1 MTAPE
6 TSPLAAAIQAA
17 RDEPPR
23 RFVITGGPSAG
34 KDDVIA
40 ELLEHEIPCMET
52 EPGRAIYRRHR
63 ERLGRHLRA
72 EDRREYAAEVLV
84 AFIAEFEKHK
94 HGFRFYN
101 RGIPDSYGWERFF
114 GLSPSSQ
121 LEEANRVY
129 RYDTVFVLDPLDS
142 FEDPDD
148 IVWAKERE
156 IRRVHELIVQGY
168 YDAGY
173 DPVFVPAE
181 SAEHRVDFIL
191 NNVRIPKPQ
200 R

>member
-1 MTAPE
+1 MTTPQ
-6 TSPLAAAIQAA
+6 TDPLAAAIEAT
-17 RDEPPR
+17 RTEPPR
-23 RFVITGGPSAG
+23 RFVISGGPSAG

-40 ELLEHEIPCMET
+40 ELLKHKIPCMEA
-52 EPGRAIYRRHR
+52 EPGRVIYRKHR

-72 EDRREYAAEVLV
+72 EDRREYAAEVLE
-84 AFIAEFEKHK
+84 AFIAEFEQHK

-114 GLSPSSQ
+114 GLPPTPQ

-129 RYDTVFVLDPLDS
+129 RYDVVFMLDPLDT
-142 FEDPDD
+142 FEDSDD

-173 DPVFVPAE
+173 EPVFVPPE